1 MARKKRKKHTRIGFV
16 SNIKINNKVIRVIN
30 IVCGAIIIFY
40 GLKLVWNYLQLAWP
54 GVF

>member
-1 MARKKRKKHTRIGFV
+1 MSSAV
-16 SNIKINNKVIRVIN
+16 SLLADKINNKVIRVIN

-40 GLKLVWNYLQLAWP
+40 GLKLVWNFLQLAWP